1 MTTKTNTLVN
11 IGVTLKA
18 QLEIKAEQQH
28 MNYRNYLSYLADT
41 AAAAEQ
47 HPVKR
52 VSEPT
57 KQTRLTLSDETKGRV
72 KRLSKQASCTQE
84 QWLLNVFQ
92 TAVQDT

>member
-18 QLEIKAEQQH
+18 QLEIKAEQQQ

-41 AAAAEQ
+41 AAEQ
-47 HPVKR
+47 HPVKL

-57 KQTRLTLSDETKGRV
+57 KQTRLTLSDETKDRV

-92 TAVQDT
+92 TAVQDS